1 MSNGEHVASR
11 IIICRRGDLTNVLSK
26 QTGIGLES
34 HMPLTRRQTAP
45 LETTRDYPAN
55 SLAALEKHYSVAD
68 LAKLWLFSEN
78 TVRRI
83 FINEPGVLKLV
94 HQETRYKRRYTS
106 LRIPEHI
113 AKQVHRR
120 LQGAAPEP
128 GQGASNGR
136 RPVAAAAVRGN
147 LEISA

>member
-1 MSNGEHVASR
+1 
-11 IIICRRGDLTNVLSK
+11 
-26 QTGIGLES
+26 
-34 HMPLTRRQTAP
+34 MPFTRSQTASS
-45 LETTRDYPAN
+45 ETTRNSSAN

-68 LAKLWLFSEN
+68 LAKLWLFSES

-94 HQETRYKRRYTS
+94 HEETRYKRRYTS

-120 LQGAAPEP
+120 LEGSPSENFQRM
-128 GQGASNGR
+128 SNGR
-136 RPVAAAAVRGN
+136 KPVAPATVGKSQ
-147 LEISA
+147 EISA

>member
-1 MSNGEHVASR
+1 
-11 IIICRRGDLTNVLSK
+11 
-26 QTGIGLES
+26 
-34 HMPLTRRQTAP
+34 MPFMRSQTASS
-45 LETTRDYPAN
+45 ETTRNSSAN

-68 LAKLWLFSEN
+68 LAKLWLFSES

-94 HQETRYKRRYTS
+94 HEETRYKRRYTS

-120 LQGAAPEP
+120 LEGSPSESLQRM
-128 GQGASNGR
+128 SNGR
-136 RPVAAAAVRGN
+136 KPVAPATLGN
-147 LEISA
+147 SQEISA

>member
-1 MSNGEHVASR
+1 
-11 IIICRRGDLTNVLSK
+11 
-26 QTGIGLES
+26 
-34 HMPLTRRQTAP
+34 MPLARNRTAP
-45 LETTRDYPAN
+45 LDNNRTFAAN

-68 LAKLWLFSEN
+68 LAKLWLFSES

-94 HQETRYKRRYTS
+94 HEETRYKRRYTS

-120 LQGAAPEP
+120 LEGAAPQNS
-128 GQGASNGR
+128 QGVSKGR
-136 RPVAAAAVRGN
+136 KPVAQETVREN